1 MKIAP
6 IDIAH
11 KSFKQ
16 KWMGVDGD
24 EVTDFLRAVSDEL
37 ELLIRERNELRD
49 RLREKELSLMEF
61 KERDQVLKDTIVT
74 AHKMAENIRNDAE
87 REAKL
92 ITNDA
97 NHKAEIIVKDARD
110 SLKKIYQEIGDLK
123 RIRIAFETR
132 LKSMLHSYL
141 AVIDE
146 ENKNFLDPV
155 SDAKLPG
162 TNQRI

>member
-1 MKIAP
+1 
-6 IDIAH
+6 
-11 KSFKQ
+11 
-16 KWMGVDGD
+16 MGVDGE
-24 EVTDFLRAVSDEL
+24 EVAEFLRSVSDEL
-37 ELLIRERNELRD
+37 EQLIKERNDLRERM
-49 RLREKELSLMEF
+49 REKELSLMEY
-61 KERDQVLKDTIVT
+61 KERDQVLKDTITT
-74 AHKMAENIRNDAE
+74 AHKMAENIRSDAE

-92 ITNDA
+92 IFNDA
-97 NHKAEIIVKDARD
+97 HQKSEMIVKDARD

-155 SDAKLPG
+155 SDNKAQNPSP
-162 TNQRI
+162 RI